1 MSLRCQDDKLLG
13 EKVHN
18 YCSSSEDER
27 EDESVSEDE
36 KEQVKGEENTVA
48 QQPTMKE
55 HNTGPKGVIEDWK
68 AFKNNEHLKRQQ
80 EEMKKKEMI
89 KVFFT
94 KPYALCFLILNM
106 LCFVLKKS
114 FFS

>member
-13 EKVHN
+13 EKVDN

-27 EDESVSEDE
+27 DDVSESQSEDE
-36 KEQVKGEENTVA
+36 KEHVNQEQGSVA

-68 AFKNNEHLKRQQ
+68 AFKNNEMLKRQQ

-89 KVFFT
+89 KVFL
-94 KPYALCFLILNM
+94 KDMLYCKLILI
-106 LCFVLKKS
+106 
-114 FFS
+114 